1 MNNKLYFSIN
11 NQVHTILNCSCTS
24 RSLRILSIWQS
35 ACTPPRLYDKSPLA
49 ARSVSRRG
57 YSTEGAGVYVSD
69 VPTYQVTEKKQAL
82 KYTLKLRHETISALM
97 MLVVVV
103 VVVMML

>member
-1 MNNKLYFSIN
+1 
-11 NQVHTILNCSCTS
+11 
-24 RSLRILSIWQS
+24 
-35 ACTPPRLYDKSPLA
+35 
-49 ARSVSRRG
+49 
-57 YSTEGAGVYVSD
+57 VYVSD